1 MLSSRLDT
9 ILKSIVSQYIETAV
23 PVPSQSL
30 MNERTLRVCSATIR
44 NDMVHL
50 EQEGYITRPYSSAG
64 SMPTDKGYRY
74 YVESLS
80 DITLPLSEQRMI
92 SHLFH
97 QIERRLDEWLNLA
110 VTVAA
115 RLAQIATSAGTTMLI
130 ASGENTLGCSAI
142 AVSRLVPSAT

>member
-97 QIERRLDEWLNLA
+97 QI
-110 VTVAA
+110 
-115 RLAQIATSAGTTMLI
+115 
-130 ASGENTLGCSAI
+130 
-142 AVSRLVPSAT
+142 